1 VNQERRQMPRYRI
14 ESTIAVG
21 NGVGRTLDLSSRG
34 VYFETSERLS
44 PGDTVPIVFPFEQTG
59 KGASVKCSA
68 HVVRVEPRD
77 DLLGVAATYEPVAFS
92 VSA

>member
-1 VNQERRQMPRYRI
+1 MTQERRQMPRYRI

-34 VYFETSERLS
+34 VFFETSERFGV
-44 PGDTVPIVFPFEQTG
+44 GDQIAIVFPFEQTG

-68 HVVRVEPRD
+68 YVVRVEPRGE
-77 DLLGVAATYEPVAFS
+77 LLGVGATYEPVAFS